1 MVDPVGRQ
9 AGRVMAIYSGNNT
22 ICSII
27 MDSYRHSSAGRN
39 GYDGVCCNNKYRV
52 QCES

>member
-9 AGRVMAIYSGNNT
+9 AGSWLFIPVT
-22 ICSII
+22 TPFV